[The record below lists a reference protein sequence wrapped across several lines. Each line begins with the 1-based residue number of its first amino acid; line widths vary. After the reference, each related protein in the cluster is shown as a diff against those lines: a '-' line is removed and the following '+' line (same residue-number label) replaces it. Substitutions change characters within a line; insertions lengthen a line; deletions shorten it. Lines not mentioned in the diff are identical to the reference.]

1 MLDFNIEDIKG
12 DDNQFAPLP
21 DGKYPA
27 IVVAAEDGATTSK
40 AGHDYEFVN
49 VQFKIVGG
57 ANDNRR
63 VFKRYIYS
71 HSNSQPAGDIG
82 QKGLK
87 SIFVAQGNSGRLT
100 CDALEGSGA
109 CIEIVLRTPKEG
121 NNGYD
126 PRQEVAFVNPCKNC
140 PSDCKDGQCSTGSD
154 ASPAGDIW

>member
-12 DDNQFAPLP
+12 DDNQFAPLA
-21 DGKYPA
+21 DGKYCA
-27 IVVAAEDGATTSK
+27 VVVAAEDGQATSK

-57 ANDNRR
+57 NSDNRR
-63 VFKRYIYS
+63 VFRKYIYS
-71 HSNSQPAGDIG
+71 HANSQVAGDIG

-109 CIEIVLRTPKEG
+109 CVQIVLKTPLEG
-121 NNGYD
+121 NNGYE
-126 PRQEVAFVNPCKNC
+126 PRQEVAFVNPCKQC
-140 PSDCKDGQCSTGSD
+140 PTE
-154 ASPAGDIW
+154 AAGDSVESSGEIW

>member
-12 DDNQFAPLP
+12 DDNKFAPLA
-21 DGKYPA
+21 DGKYCA
-27 IVVAAEDGATTSK
+27 VVVAAEDGTATSK
-40 AGHDYEFVN
+40 AGHDYEYVN

-121 NNGYD
+121 NNGYE

-140 PSDCKDGQCSTGSD
+140 PTDAGSD
-154 ASPAGDIW
+154 AGSETSSAGDIW

>member
-12 DDNQFAPLP
+12 DDNRFAPLA
-21 DGKYPA
+21 DGKYCA
-27 IVVAAEDGATTSK
+27 VVVVAEDGAATSK
-40 AGHDYEFVN
+40 AGHDYEYVG

-63 VFKRYIYS
+63 VFKNYIYS

-109 CIEIVLRTPKEG
+109 CVEIVLRTPKEG
-121 NNGYD
+121 KNGYE
-126 PRQEVAFVNPCKNC
+126 PRQEVAFVNPCKKC
-140 PSDCKDGQCSTGSD
+140 PTDAGSD
-154 ASPAGDIW
+154 AGSETSSAGDIW

>member
-12 DDNQFAPLP
+12 DDNQFAPLA
-21 DGKYPA
+21 DGKYCA
-27 IVVAAEDGATTSK
+27 VVVAAEDGQATSK

-57 ANDNRR
+57 NSDNRR
-63 VFKRYIYS
+63 VFRKYIYS
-71 HSNSQPAGDIG
+71 HANSQVAGDIG

-109 CIEIVLRTPKEG
+109 CVQIVLKTPLEG
-121 NNGYD
+121 NNGYE
-126 PRQEVAFVNPCKNC
+126 PRQEVAFVNPCKQC
-140 PSDCKDGQCSTGSD
+140 PTEATGDSVE
-154 ASPAGDIW
+154 ASGDIW